1 MNIKTIRNYT
11 ISKQLGVAHPTV
23 ARWVE
28 AALKKE
34 NNLQLHQ
41 VNNKYYIIDNL
52 HNEAEMLKL
61 KTNAEKY
68 RNKIAFEKITASE
81 DLKDILNES
90 QVIELITSLENKKSI
105 PLKFT
110 YLNGGA
116 KLWDLYVKK
125 MVNNTDYYLD
135 EISSLMGTSLDYFS
149 FRLKDYEKVNIIDI
163 GPGNGYTI
171 KPLIDALK
179 TQAQIN
185 YTSIDLSQEIQN
197 ILTKNML
204 QWYPDISVNNIVADI
219 EQILIRDLLFN
230 NKLKNPN
237 SCNVLLFIGA
247 TLGNVANR
255 LQVLKNLKDSMGSD
269 DILILDNGLDTPEW
283 RSSFTSVNNPLVRLR
298 LLWLPELLGFRKDMY
313 EIISKYDENSGR
325 RLQTMKLI
333 KDIDIEFSLAE
344 GSKVLSFK
352 ENEEIIIWNHYSHTL
367 NSFIGEMNESN
378 FAVTHMSCY
387 PDLSHILALC
397 QVVK

>member
-1 MNIKTIRNYT
+1 MRNYT

-28 AALKKE
+28 AALNKE

-68 RNKIAFEKITASE
+68 RNKIAFEKLVVSE

-90 QVIELITSLENKKSI
+90 QIIELITSLENNGSI
-105 PLKFT
+105 PLKFA

-116 KLWDLYVKK
+116 KYWDMYVREKI
-125 MVNNTDYYLD
+125 NDSDYYLD
-135 EISSLMGTSLDYFS
+135 EISSLLVTSLDYFA
-149 FRLKDYEKVNIIDI
+149 FRLKEFEQVNIIDV

-171 KPLIDALK
+171 KPLIDILQR
-179 TQAQIN
+179 QAKIN
-185 YTSIDLSQEIQN
+185 YTSIDLSKEIQN
-197 ILTKNML
+197 ILTINMKE
-204 QWYPDISVNNIVADI
+204 WYPNIEVNNIVADI

-230 NKLKNPN
+230 NKLKNRK
-237 SCNVLLFIGA
+237 SCNILLFIGA

-255 LQVLKNLKDSMGSD
+255 QQVLSNLKNSMGSD

-283 RSSFTSVNNPLVRLR
+283 RSSFPSFENPLVRSM
-298 LLWLPELLGFRKDMY
+298 LLWLPELLGFRKDIY
-313 EIISKYDENSGR
+313 EIISKYDEYSGR
-325 RLQTMKLI
+325 RLQTMKLV
-333 KDIDIEFSLAE
+333 KDVDIEFNLAE

-352 ENEEIIIWNHYSHTL
+352 ENDEIIIWNHYSHTL

>member
-1 MNIKTIRNYT
+1 MDIKTMRNYT

-68 RNKIAFEKITASE
+68 RNKIAFEKLVVSE

-90 QVIELITSLENKKSI
+90 QIIELITSLENNGSI
-105 PLKFT
+105 PLKFA

-116 KLWDLYVKK
+116 KLWDEYVKS
-125 MVNNTDYYLD
+125 MINNKDYHLD
-135 EISSLMGTSLDYFS
+135 ETNSLLETSLNYFA
-149 FRLKDYEKVNIIDI
+149 FRLKDYEQVNIIDI

-171 KPLIDALK
+171 KPLIDILQ
-179 TQAQIN
+179 TQAKIN
-185 YTSIDLSQEIQN
+185 YTSIDLSKEIQN

-204 QWYPDISVNNIVADI
+204 EWYPNIEVNNIVADI

-237 SCNVLLFIGA
+237 SCNVLLFIGS

-255 LQVLKNLKDSMGSD
+255 QQVLKNLNNSMGAD

-283 RSSFTSVNNPLVRLR
+283 RSSFATANNPYVTSLK
-298 LLWLPELLGFRKDMY
+298 LWIPQLLGFTTDMY
-313 EIISKYDENSGR
+313 EIVSKYDENSGR
-325 RLQTMKLI
+325 RLQVLKLV
-333 KDIDIEFSLAE
+333 KDIDLEFNLE
-344 GSKVLSFK
+344 WGIKILSFK

-367 NSFIGEMNESN
+367 KSFIGEMNESN

-387 PDLSHILALC
+387 PDLSYILALC